1 MKQNKNIKKRQSN
14 TERVFCPILIQPFIY
29 WMVKRINDRGSP
41 NMKIESFSEYDKT
54 LLTVLD
60 MAFLKLLQETIAKFT
75 KNIATNNNAKLEA
88 H

>member
-1 MKQNKNIKKRQSN
+1 MIG
-14 TERVFCPILIQPFIY
+14 
-29 WMVKRINDRGSP
+29 DP

-54 LLTVLD
+54 LLTVWD

-75 KNIATNNNAKLEA
+75 KNIATNYNAKLEA